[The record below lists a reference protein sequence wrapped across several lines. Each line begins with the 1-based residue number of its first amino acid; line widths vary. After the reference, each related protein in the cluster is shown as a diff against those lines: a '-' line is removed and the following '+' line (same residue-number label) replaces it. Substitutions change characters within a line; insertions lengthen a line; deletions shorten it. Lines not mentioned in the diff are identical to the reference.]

1 MSDAHNKS
9 DKFIC
14 LHTFVIPTKT
24 FITMMTWYC
33 TITDW
38 LHANYI
44 NGLYSESMSEVT
56 EEIFGLFLLL
66 QMIENDSIKLDT
78 LKLHH
83 EWPNLH
89 NETSF
94 NNYKEQKPYY
104 SLDKIVNNEKT
115 DKNTNK
121 NQQPTNNANHFI
133 GHEPL
138 QEILEIL

>member
-1 MSDAHNKS
+1 
-9 DKFIC
+9 
-14 LHTFVIPTKT
+14 
-24 FITMMTWYC
+24 MMTWYC

-115 DKNTNK
+115 DKKYPVFINPGKENSRDWDQFVLKPNFSKNYSNK
-121 NQQPTNNANHFI
+121 TEYI
-133 GHEPL
+133 
-138 QEILEIL
+138 I